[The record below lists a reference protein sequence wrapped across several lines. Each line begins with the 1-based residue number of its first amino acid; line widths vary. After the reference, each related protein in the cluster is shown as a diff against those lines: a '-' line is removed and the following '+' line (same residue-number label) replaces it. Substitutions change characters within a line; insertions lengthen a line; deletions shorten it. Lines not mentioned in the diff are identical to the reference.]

1 MKPSSIIKDI
11 LSAKIYDLAVETPLN
26 KAFKISKSTNN
37 HIYLKR
43 EDLQGV
49 FSFKIRGAYN
59 KMRKLDKGTLQRGV
73 IAASAGNHAQGV
85 AQSAKHLN
93 IPATIVMP
101 TTTPQIKI
109 DSVIEKGAEVILYG
123 DNFDQA
129 CLKAFEIQKSRGLS
143 FIHPYDDWDVI
154 AGQGTIGVEILK
166 QLNDE
171 PDFIFI
177 PVGGGGIAAGIAT
190 FTKYLSPHTKIIAV
204 ECEDS
209 ACFQAAF
216 QKGEPVQLSEV
227 GIFADGI
234 AVGKIG
240 NKTFELMKD
249 NIDEA
254 ITVSTDEI
262 CSSIKTIFEE
272 TRVVAEP
279 AGATALAGV
288 VKYIKENN
296 LQNKR
301 IVTIISGANTSFG
314 RLRHISERTELGS
327 EKEALFAISIPE
339 EKGSFRRFCQLLEDS
354 SITEFNYRYNNPKK
368 AQLFVGIELKNGDE
382 SRLGIINNF
391 KKSEIDYI
399 DLSHNEIAKLHLRH
413 MLGGQVKVED
423 EHFYRVQ
430 FPEKPG
436 ALLRFLN
443 DLGSEFNIS
452 LFHYRNHASAHG
464 RVFLGIQHHDSQ
476 YIEDQLKKIAYPYFP
491 EDQNPACRLFT
502 RN

>member
-1 MKPSSIIKDI
+1 MESTQLIKEI
-11 LSAKIYDLAVETPLN
+11 LSAKIYDLAIETPLN
-26 KAFKISKSTNN
+26 KALKLSKLLNN
-37 HIYLKR
+37 QIFLKR
-43 EDLQGV
+43 EDLQSV

-59 KMRKLDKGTLQRGV
+59 KLRKLDKQSLERGV

-93 IPATIVMP
+93 IPATIIMP

-109 DSVIEKGAEVILYG
+109 DSVAEKGAEVILHG

-129 CLKAFEIQKSRGLS
+129 CAKAFEIRDERNLS

-166 QLNDE
+166 QLNNE
-171 PDFIFI
+171 PDYIFI
-177 PVGGGGIAAGIAT
+177 PVGGGGIAAGIAS
-190 FTKYLSPHTKIIAV
+190 FAKYLSPKTKIITV

-209 ACFQAAF
+209 ACFKAAF
-216 QKGEPVQLSEV
+216 EKGEPTQLKEV

-240 NKTFELMKD
+240 NKTFEVLKS
-249 NIDEA
+249 NVDEA

-262 CSSIKTIFEE
+262 CSSVKYIFEE

-288 VKYIKENN
+288 IKYIKDNYIEDKN
-296 LQNKR
+296 

-314 RLRHISERTELGS
+314 RLRHISERTELGA
-327 EKEALFAISIPE
+327 EKEALFAVSIE
-339 EKGSFRRFCQLLEDS
+339 EKKGSFRHFCQLLGGS
-354 SITEFNYRYNNPKK
+354 SITEFNYRYNKDDK
-368 AQLFVGIELKNGDE
+368 AQIFVGIELKNGDQ
-382 SRLGIINNF
+382 SRLAIIDNLN
-391 KKSEIDYI
+391 KSSIEHI
-399 DLSHNEIAKLHLRH
+399 DLSNNEIAKLHLRH
-413 MLGGQVKVED
+413 MLGGQSKVEN

-436 ALLRFLN
+436 ALLKFLN
-443 DLGSEFNIS
+443 DLGSDFNIS

-464 RVFLGIQHHDSQ
+464 RVLLGIQHADSEL
-476 YIEDQLKKIAYPYFP
+476 IEARLKEIAYPFFP
-491 EDQNPACRLFT
+491 EDSNPACSLFT